1 MSACFELKGKLRF
14 YISILCIISEVE
26 TLLKFTHIRLI
37 LKPLRKCLSTFL
49 PSCHHPLFPLSF
61 TFESTERTN
70 SVHKW
75 SLRPP
80 GVLCV
85 CVHVHIALGCLL
97 ELELL
102 FHGEEVAGLVRRR

>member
-1 MSACFELKGKLRF
+1 M
-14 YISILCIISEVE
+14 
-26 TLLKFTHIRLI
+26 
-37 LKPLRKCLSTFL
+37 
-49 PSCHHPLFPLSF
+49 
-61 TFESTERTN
+61 N

-75 SLRPP
+75 SLRLP

-102 FHGEEVAGLVRRR
+102 FRGEEVAGLVRGR